1 MNLLRHCSFIDRHR
15 SNASI
20 ELEDIIEDNYKK
32 NQGEHFYIVLYF
44 TANWLPDASN
54 KQLNKKLE
62 NFYTS
67 KNSKKKSNKIKYNF
81 ELIFISSDKT
91 KNSYD
96 QFLNSNKYIRYALSF
111 QDQELKV
118 ILFNILVKNIFVQR
132 IRLSAF
138 LSTFAYI
145 VS

>member
-1 MNLLRHCSFIDRHR
+1 M
-15 SNASI
+15 
-20 ELEDIIEDNYKK
+20 K
-32 NQGEHFYIVLYF
+32 NRKINISLFYIILYF